1 MKVFEVQHRTREP
14 LDASMVLLD
23 NVVQIFALADL
34 DACLVVSIQL
44 FQTRMIGS
52 TLINVDQAR
61 FAVFLEGF
69 PQKV

>member
-1 MKVFEVQHRTREP
+1 MKVFEAEHWSRQP

-23 NVVQIFALADL
+23 DVIQVFALTDFNAF
-34 DACLVVSIQL
+34 VMVSIKL
-44 FQTRMIGS
+44 FQARMIGS